1 MWGAIQKNTQ
11 DTIVNPI
18 IVVRCYSISHM
29 YSIDK
34 KLYKEMSTAIEV
46 YSKNDLMLQQLTIHK
61 FVLFAWVFTHTDP
74 NT

>member
-34 KLYKEMSTAIEV
+34 KLYKEMPTAIEV
-46 YSKNDLMLQQLTIHK
+46 YSKNDLMLQQLSIHK
-61 FVLFAWVFTHTDP
+61 FVLVAWVFTHINP